1 MHHLEDGDIVEVTL
15 WRADSATDTIDV
27 FHPNLPVVRLDVVT
41 PRADRT
47 LPTSLRADD
56 ARVASLPTRFQRR
69 VGGTAPI

>member
-41 PRADRT
+41 PRADRD
-47 LPTSLRADD
+47 PADLVAAD
-56 ARVASLPTRFQRR
+56 AARVASLPTRFQRR

>member
-41 PRADRT
+41 PRADRD
-47 LPTSLRADD
+47 PADL
-56 ARVASLPTRFQRR
+56 VA
-69 VGGTAPI
+69 G